1 MLTIDNI
8 LFKIEQHGVDSL
20 SPSIPIRDKK
30 ILKNMAKL
38 VRTMDYVTES
48 QGTLTIK
55 ILKDNLEHLN
65 FVGSDLIPSLK
76 SPAWSK
82 LFKSTEKI
90 RKIGLTVMGD
100 GASVIE
106 IEASFSKDVK
116 NAILTLQKK
125 SEGEVKFTS
134 NKSYYLSL
142 TEKNVVMAVDDL
154 KRYNFQKS
162 PEIVEIYEKI
172 KSFDFSKVALEFDIL
187 NTSNEKLKKAL
198 ANDVGSDIFENS
210 LLLNDR
216 KIAYQYTID
225 KKPEKISEDTLEY
238 KIATRQ
244 NHKIFIKQDDVSLVA
259 LSTALVKLNRLPALL
274 IFDEFDPKQCT
285 ENLKNLKIVLDSK
298 NFNGNVGVYFR
309 FDNTPEGVAFNKL
322 IADYGFNKQLDGHN
336 QIAILSNGKLP
347 KFFIKNNWY
356 PKSVISFTNHFRNNK
371 TSVYCNSCDLIVY
384 YTASVPVI
392 GSVDAIV

>member
-38 VRTMDYVTES
+38 VRTIDYVTES

-100 GASVIE
+100 GVSVIE

-216 KIAYQYTID
+216 KIAFQYTID

-244 NHKIFIKQDDVSLVA
+244 NHKIFIEQDNVSLEA

-285 ENLKNLKIVLDSK
+285 ENLKNLKTGKRINHPEAFYFEDNELKISISKGKAVTETDGEHGPVAEIKVSIVPSALQ
-298 NFNGNVGVYFR
+298 VLV
-309 FDNTPEGVAFNKL
+309 TE
-322 IADYGFNKQLDGHN
+322 
-336 QIAILSNGKLP
+336 
-347 KFFIKNNWY
+347 W
-356 PKSVISFTNHFRNNK
+356 
-371 TSVYCNSCDLIVY
+371 
-384 YTASVPVI
+384 
-392 GSVDAIV
+392 